1 MNDEIL
7 AITELYKSLCTAS
20 INKDIDKLNEIL
32 ADNYILIHMTGM
44 HQTKEE
50 YINSVIN
57 GDLKY
62 YESVHDDIDIKIDK
76 DKAVLVSKTRILAS
90 VFGISKSWWRL
101 RQDITLEKIDGKWK
115 ITNSVASTY

>member
-7 AITELYKSLCTAS
+7 AITELYKSLWTAS